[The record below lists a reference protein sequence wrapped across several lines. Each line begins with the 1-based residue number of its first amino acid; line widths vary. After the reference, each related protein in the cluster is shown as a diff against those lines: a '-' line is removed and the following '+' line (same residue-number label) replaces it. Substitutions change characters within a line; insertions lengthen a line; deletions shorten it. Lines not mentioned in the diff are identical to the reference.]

1 MSISNLLWIR
11 LCVEIQQVGYATM
24 QYKLCA
30 TQMQHRTRN
39 SRTGNKAVGRV

>member
-24 QYKLCA
+24 QYNYVRRRCNTELEIAVPVIKL
-30 TQMQHRTRN
+30 
-39 SRTGNKAVGRV
+39 